1 MSDTEPKVTLYWMEE
16 QEIFQKLYAAIFTF
30 DSPVRVVSS
39 STFED
44 FDNLFQNISSS
55 RPEVLLV
62 GCKYISR
69 ELLNAL
75 SRMQTEFPRMGI
87 VLLASVLKND
97 DLKLFKLH
105 LETTKSPFGFLF
117 KKSLTHSEQ
126 LFSIISLVKMGQM
139 VIDPSFSKLMV
150 SDREKLP
157 FAQGLTAREMEILNL
172 IAKSYTNT
180 AISDKLCI
188 DVKTVR
194 HHINNLYSKLQT
206 TENFDNRHPRVSATN
221 AYLRL
226 TGQLAFDDDEE
237 LLKE

>member
-1 MSDTEPKVTLYWMEE
+1 MSETEPKVNLYWIEE
-16 QEIFQKLYAAIFTF
+16 QEIFQKLYAAIFTI
-30 DSPVRVVSS
+30 DSPVNVIRNSA
-39 STFED
+39 FDD
-44 FDNLFQNISSS
+44 FATVFQNISLC
-55 RPEVLLV
+55 RPDVFLA
-62 GCKYISR
+62 GCKYITQD
-69 ELLNAL
+69 LLNAL
-75 SRMQTEFPRMGI
+75 SKLQNEFPGMGI
-87 VLLASVLKND
+87 VLLASVIKND
-97 DLKLFKLH
+97 DLKLFKQH
-105 LETTKSPFGFLF
+105 LESTKSPFGFLF

-126 LFSIISLVKMGQM
+126 LFSIISLVNMGQL
-139 VIDPSFSKLMV
+139 VIDPSLSKLMV
-150 SDREKLP
+150 SDRERLP

-226 TGQLAFDDDEE
+226 TGQLAFDDDEDILE
-237 LLKE
+237 E

>member
-1 MSDTEPKVTLYWMEE
+1 MSETEPKINLYWVEE

-30 DSPVRVVSS
+30 DSPVKVVRNSAFDDFETVLQNVSS
-39 STFED
+39 THPDVF
-44 FDNLFQNISSS
+44 LI
-55 RPEVLLV
+55 
-62 GCKYISR
+62 GCKYISKELLR
-69 ELLNAL
+69 ELSKLQ
-75 SRMQTEFPRMGI
+75 SEFPEMGI

-97 DLKLFKLH
+97 DLKLFKQH
-105 LETTKSPFGFLF
+105 LESTKSPFGFLF

-126 LFSIISLVKMGQM
+126 LFSIISLVKMGQL
-139 VIDPSFSKLMV
+139 VIDPSLSKLMV
-150 SDREKLP
+150 SYHEKLP
-157 FAQGLTAREMEILNL
+157 FTQGLTAREMEILNL

-206 TENFDNRHPRVSATN
+206 IENFDNRHPRVSATN

-226 TGQLAFDDDEE
+226 TGQLAFDDDEDILE
-237 LLKE
+237 E